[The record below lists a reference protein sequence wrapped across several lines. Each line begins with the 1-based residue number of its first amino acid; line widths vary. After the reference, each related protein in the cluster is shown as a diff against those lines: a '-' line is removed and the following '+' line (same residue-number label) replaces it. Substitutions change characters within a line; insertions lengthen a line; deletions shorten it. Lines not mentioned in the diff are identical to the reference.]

1 MSPGGWAPPH
11 PKTALEGWFVL
22 LLDLEDLAPRDRVD
36 AFRHAMT
43 DNSVPNEI
51 VHEECETGI
60 SARIEGWRMGGLDL
74 FDMRSSGL
82 EVRRT
87 AKHVR
92 QHRDRPVVSVSL
104 QTQGIHRAE
113 QAGTRFTL
121 GPQDIC
127 VFHELAPRT
136 YGWSGHGASQ
146 ALTVDM
152 EHLGLPV
159 DTVIRAS
166 VRLRSSPV
174 HDLLL
179 GHLRSLF
186 RDPGRLEADPGAG
199 ALANATTDLVRALLT
214 SAAHD
219 ERDQRVREAMDNSL
233 ATRIMAYTRRHLT
246 DPDLGPEHIAAEHA
260 ISKRQLYVVL
270 ARAGIRLEQW
280 LIAERLEAACRLL
293 VSPRHAALPVSAVAA
308 RCGFTSPSHFT
319 RRFRAAYGT
328 TPSEWRR
335 HRTRPTDY

>member
-1 MSPGGWAPPH
+1 M
-11 PKTALEGWFVL
+11 L
-22 LLDLEDLAPRDRVD
+22 LLDLKDFAPRDRVD
-36 AFRHAMT
+36 AFHHAMT
-43 DNSVPNEI
+43 DSSVPNEI
-51 VHEECETGI
+51 VHEESETGI
-60 SARIEGWRMGGLDL
+60 SARIEGWRVGGLDL

-87 AKHVR
+87 ARHVR
-92 QHRDRPVVSVSL
+92 HHRDRPVVSVSL
-104 QTQGIHRAE
+104 QTQNIHRAE
-113 QAGTRFTL
+113 QAGTRFVL

-146 ALTVDM
+146 ALTIDA

-159 DTVIRAS
+159 DTVTRAS

-186 RDPGRLEADPGAG
+186 QNPGRLETDPGAG

-219 ERDQRVREAMDNSL
+219 EHDARVREAMDNSL
-233 ATRIMAYTRRHLT
+233 VTRITAYARRHLT
-246 DPDLGPEHIAAEHA
+246 DPDLGPERIAAAHA
-260 ISKRQLYVVL
+260 ISKRQLYIVL
-270 ARAGIRLEQW
+270 GRAGIRLEQW
-280 LIAERLEAACRLL
+280 LITERLEAACQLL
-293 VSPRHAALPVSAVAA
+293 ASPRHAALPVSAVAA
-308 RCGFTSPSHFT
+308 RCGFASPSHFT

-335 HRTRPTDY
+335 RRTRPTDC

>member
-1 MSPGGWAPPH
+1 M
-11 PKTALEGWFVL
+11 
-22 LLDLEDLAPRDRVD
+22 LDLEDYAPRERAD
-36 AFRHAMT
+36 AFHHAMT
-43 DNSVPNEI
+43 DTSVPNDI
-51 VHEECETGI
+51 VHEECGTGM
-60 SARIEGWRMGGLDL
+60 SARIQGWRVGGLDL
-74 FDMRSSGL
+74 FDMWSSGL
-82 EVRRT
+82 EIRRT
-87 AKHVR
+87 ARHVR

-104 QTQGIHRAE
+104 QTQGTHRAE

-136 YGWSGHGASQ
+136 YGWSGYGASQ

-159 DTVIRAS
+159 DTVVRAS
-166 VRLRSSPV
+166 ARLRASPV

-179 GHLRSLF
+179 GHVQSLF
-186 RDPGRLEADPGAG
+186 RDPDRLETDPGAG

-219 ERDQRVREAMDNSL
+219 ERDRRAREAMDTAL
-233 ATRIMAYTRRHLT
+233 ATRITAYARRHLT
-246 DPDLGPEHIAAEHA
+246 DPDLGPERIAAEHA
-260 ISKRQLYVVL
+260 ISRRQLYVVL
-270 ARAGIRLEQW
+270 GRAGIRLEQW
-280 LIAERLEAACRLL
+280 LIAERLEMACRLL
-293 VSPRHAALPVSAVAA
+293 TSPRHAALPVAAVAA

-319 RRFRAAYGT
+319 RRFRDAYGT

-335 HRTRPTDY
+335 HRTAPPVRPVLAISDRQARA